1 MLLRGVFY
9 ITFYSGVST
18 QTNFGELFEPN
29 PNQSLDLSA

>member
-29 PNQSLDLSA
+29 PNQSSDLSA